1 VGNNIGDKIR
11 ELLEIR
17 GMSQKNLAD
26 ACGITEA
33 AVSRYINHGR
43 IPKAI
48 VLKKMAEVLSVDV
61 NIFFNE
67 KKDIESLGT
76 YQGVFKT
83 ELQRLVS
90 QKCKEINHYI
100 SGCDSPFSYTQIR
113 EVQASLNDIEEVLGI
128 KKTES

>member
-1 VGNNIGDKIR
+1 MENNIGDKIR
-11 ELLEIR
+11 EQLEIR

-43 IPKAI
+43 IPKTI

-67 KKDIESLGT
+67 KKDNKSLGT
-76 YQGVFKT
+76 YEGVFKK
-83 ELQRLVS
+83 ELQRLVH
-90 QKCKEINHYI
+90 QKCCEINHYV
-100 SGCDSPFSYTQIR
+100 SGCNSPFSYLQIR
-113 EVQASLNDIEEVLGI
+113 DVQEMLNDIDKILE
-128 KKTES
+128 